1 MARRRGWSVFT
12 VPHSDTKAGLQH
24 FHTVTYGQL
33 PTWGKSDL
41 HMISRTFRQERQLS
55 GKLAVQRL
63 SSGGRVC
70 RTGPAVHFRPLV
82 LPITAGSCLSSD
94 TVNSRYAAFE

>member
-70 RTGPAVHFRPLV
+70 RNGLNRSPSGRGT
-82 LPITAGSCLSSD
+82 PI
-94 TVNSRYAAFE
+94 